1 MEKPLFAPLGL
12 RPVCVIS
19 LPCPTCGSELAFL
32 EQYQRH
38 YCYTCGNYAPEGYG
52 DRGAKICP
60 TCRGI
65 LSYVAQYDRQYCY
78 RCNAYPADDAVLQS
92 LEATMPV
99 DIRPAP
105 EASEPSIAVTEPE
118 KTEVAE
124 KPVEVERTVNPEKTA
139 EPSVEPLVTVARAPA
154 TPIPQPE
161 EIVEVDPP
169 QSEATEPRPRPP
181 IVRLKVF
188 QAKKPALMDLC
199 KAYNL
204 DPTGTKEQLRE
215 RLLSYLD
222 TLEGEE
228 AEVEQSVEE
237 PESTAEPAPTEP
249 AGEVERES
257 WPTSRE
263 IVEAQPVEEEPA
275 RGEPTAASPSAVTPE
290 VIETGPLQ
298 ESVVERID
306 TPVLVSVTESQP
318 EVSAAPEFEPS
329 RALHPCPTCGR
340 ELTYIARYRRW
351 YCYHCRAYAPV
362 SQSKF
367 ACPNC
372 GAALRWIGQY
382 ERWWCDSCRRY
393 APADLPKPESAAVA
407 TATPAEVVKPV
418 SYATAYPT
426 STITHRHR
434 SPGSGI
440 GLVGFGIILFVL
452 YELLVDLPGVLSY
465 TTGIAVAPDFAFG
478 LRFFAFDVVLKKH
491 QGQPLVKVYTS
502 GNFFDDHEVSP
513 DVRERILKEL
523 GDRCDK
529 VIVETLAHLLRRDQL
544 EHAMRFVGELEIALG
559 LESTNENVLKYA
571 VNKVWGLKEHARAA
585 SLAHEL
591 GATVK
596 TYLLI
601 KPPFLT
607 EREAIED
614 AVRSGHEA
622 DPYSD
627 TVSFNP
633 VNVQSRTIV
642 DRLFRR
648 GEYRPPWLWSV
659 VEVLERTRDLNA
671 HVKSHPTAGGMVRG
685 AHNCGTCD
693 RRVVNAIEEFSLG
706 LRDDFADLSCPCQ
719 DVWRTYYE
727 AQPFMLTSSDPLAV
741 LEA

>member
-1 MEKPLFAPLGL
+1 
-12 RPVCVIS
+12 
-19 LPCPTCGSELAFL
+19 
-32 EQYQRH
+32 
-38 YCYTCGNYAPEGYG
+38 
-52 DRGAKICP
+52 
-60 TCRGI
+60 
-65 LSYVAQYDRQYCY
+65 VAQYDRHYCY

-105 EASEPSIAVTEPE
+105 EASEPSIPVTEPE

-124 KPVEVERTVNPEKTA
+124 KTVEVERRVDPEKPA
-139 EPSVEPLVTVARAPA
+139 EPSVEPLVTVAGGPA

-161 EIVEVDPP
+161 EIVEEEPP
-169 QSEATEPRPRPP
+169 QHGATEPRPRPP

-222 TLEGEE
+222 TLEGE

-237 PESTAEPAPTEP
+237 PESSAEPATTEP

-275 RGEPTAASPSAVTPE
+275 RGAGSPPAVTPE
-290 VIETGPLQ
+290 VIETRPLQ

-306 TPVLVSVTESQP
+306 TPVLVAVPESQP
-318 EVSAAPEFEPS
+318 DIAAAPAVEAT

-362 SQSKF
+362 SQSKY

-393 APADLPKPESAAVA
+393 APAGLPKPESATVA
-407 TATPAEVVKPV
+407 TATPAEVAKPLT
-418 SYATAYPT
+418 YATAYST

-465 TTGIAVAPDFAFG
+465 TTGIAVAPDLAFG
-478 LRFFAFDVVLKKH
+478 LRFFAFV
-491 QGQPLVKVYTS
+491 
-502 GNFFDDHEVSP
+502 
-513 DVRERILKEL
+513 
-523 GDRCDK
+523 
-529 VIVETLAHLLRRDQL
+529 
-544 EHAMRFVGELEIALG
+544 FVALG
-559 LESTNENVLKYA
+559 A
-571 VNKVWGLKEHARAA
+571 IMGL
-585 SLAHEL
+585 S
-591 GATVK
+591 
-596 TYLLI
+596 
-601 KPPFLT
+601 
-607 EREAIED
+607 
-614 AVRSGHEA
+614 AVR
-622 DPYSD
+622 
-627 TVSFNP
+627 
-633 VNVQSRTIV
+633 
-642 DRLFRR
+642 
-648 GEYRPPWLWSV
+648 
-659 VEVLERTRDLNA
+659 
-671 HVKSHPTAGGMVRG
+671 
-685 AHNCGTCD
+685 D
-693 RRVVNAIEEFSLG
+693 RR
-706 LRDDFADLSCPCQ
+706 
-719 DVWRTYYE
+719 
-727 AQPFMLTSSDPLAV
+727 
-741 LEA
+741 

>member
-32 EQYQRH
+32 EQHQRH

-52 DRGAKICP
+52 DRGANICP

-65 LSYVAQYDRQYCY
+65 LSYVAQYDRHYCY

-105 EASEPSIAVTEPE
+105 EASEPSIPVTEPE

-124 KPVEVERTVNPEKTA
+124 KTVEVERRVDPEKPA
-139 EPSVEPLVTVARAPA
+139 EPSVEPLVTVAGEPA

-161 EIVEVDPP
+161 EIVEEEPP
-169 QSEATEPRPRPP
+169 QHGATEPRPRPP

-222 TLEGEE
+222 TLEGE

-237 PESTAEPAPTEP
+237 
-249 AGEVERES
+249 
-257 WPTSRE
+257 
-263 IVEAQPVEEEPA
+263 EPA
-275 RGEPTAASPSAVTPE
+275 RGAGSPPAVTPE
-290 VIETGPLQ
+290 VIETRPLQ

-306 TPVLVSVTESQP
+306 TPVLVAVPESQP
-318 EVSAAPEFEPS
+318 DIAAAPAVEAT
-329 RALHPCPTCGR
+329 RALHPCPTGGR
-340 ELTYIARYRRW
+340 ALTYIARYRRW

-362 SQSKF
+362 SQSKY

-393 APADLPKPESAAVA
+393 APADLPKPESATVA
-407 TATPAEVVKPV
+407 TATPAEVAKPLT
-418 SYATAYPT
+418 YATAYST

-465 TTGIAVAPDFAFG
+465 TTGIAVAPDLAFG
-478 LRFFAFDVVLKKH
+478 LRFFAFV
-491 QGQPLVKVYTS
+491 
-502 GNFFDDHEVSP
+502 
-513 DVRERILKEL
+513 
-523 GDRCDK
+523 
-529 VIVETLAHLLRRDQL
+529 
-544 EHAMRFVGELEIALG
+544 FVALG
-559 LESTNENVLKYA
+559 A
-571 VNKVWGLKEHARAA
+571 IRGL
-585 SLAHEL
+585 S
-591 GATVK
+591 
-596 TYLLI
+596 
-601 KPPFLT
+601 
-607 EREAIED
+607 
-614 AVRSGHEA
+614 AVR
-622 DPYSD
+622 
-627 TVSFNP
+627 
-633 VNVQSRTIV
+633 
-642 DRLFRR
+642 
-648 GEYRPPWLWSV
+648 
-659 VEVLERTRDLNA
+659 
-671 HVKSHPTAGGMVRG
+671 
-685 AHNCGTCD
+685 D
-693 RRVVNAIEEFSLG
+693 RR
-706 LRDDFADLSCPCQ
+706 
-719 DVWRTYYE
+719 
-727 AQPFMLTSSDPLAV
+727 
-741 LEA
+741 